1 MAGGCLIEKRFKPK
15 EKKGK
20 LSSFSYFNRSHL
32 QGMIGDT
39 QSLQQARNEDPYCGY
54 SLAGP
59 NFYTHGYGFAFPKGS
74 PWVQEATLS
83 VLKNQENGSIETIMD
98 YWLNKKVCETVP
110 VSKLDYYKFAG
121 LFLLIV
127 GVIAFSFTALLSE
140 ILIIFLLIKF
150 GKRLGPLG
158 KFLKRM
164 IFSVRKGEENDIRI
178 KWMQLYKQNK
188 SKKPGEAQM
197 NSTSDV
203 SFRSKASFYNLSF
216 ELNSELLDTDVCS
229 EQMLNLRRFQM
240 LESAD
245 NATVNGDIFNPKDT
259 STDHRDDVAQ
269 HKQSGVT
276 TAEFSELSS
285 F

>member
-1 MAGGCLIEKRFKPK
+1 
-15 EKKGK
+15 
-20 LSSFSYFNRSHL
+20 
-32 QGMIGDT
+32 MIGDT
-39 QSLQQARNEDPYCGY
+39 HSLQQARNEDTRCIY

-98 YWLNKKVCETVP
+98 YWLKKKVCETVP
-110 VSKLDYYKFAG
+110 VSKLDYDKFVG

-178 KWMQLYKQNK
+178 KWMQLYKQSKSNK
-188 SKKPGEAQM
+188 QGEAQT

-216 ELNSELLDTDVCS
+216 ELNSDLLDTDVCS

-240 LESAD
+240 LESAE
-245 NATVNGDIFNPKDT
+245 NAPVNGDIFNPKDAN
-259 STDHRDDVAQ
+259 TDQRDDVAE

>member
-1 MAGGCLIEKRFKPK
+1 
-15 EKKGK
+15 
-20 LSSFSYFNRSHL
+20 
-32 QGMIGDT
+32 MIGDT
-39 QSLQQARNEDPYCGY
+39 HSLQGAMNQDPRCIYG
-54 SLAGP
+54 LAGP

-74 PWVQEATLS
+74 PWVQQATLS

-98 YWLNKKVCETVP
+98 YWLNKKDCQTVP
-110 VSKLDYYKFAG
+110 VSKLDYDKFVG

-178 KWMQLYKQNK
+178 KWMQLYKQSK
-188 SKKPGEAQM
+188 SKKPGEVQT

-240 LESAD
+240 LESAE
-245 NATVNGDIFNPKDT
+245 NAPVNGDIFNPKEAN
-259 STDHRDDVAQ
+259 TDQRDDVAQ

>member
-1 MAGGCLIEKRFKPK
+1 M
-15 EKKGK
+15 
-20 LSSFSYFNRSHL
+20 FSYFNRSQL

-39 QSLQQARNEDPYCGY
+39 HSLQQAGNKDQDCRY
-54 SLAGP
+54 SLAGE

-83 VLKNQENGSIETIMD
+83 VLKNQENGSIETIKD
-98 YWLNKKVCETVP
+98 YWFKRVCETVA
-110 VSKLDYYKFAG
+110 VGKLDYDKFVG

-178 KWMQLYKQNK
+178 KWIQLYKQNK
-188 SKKPGEAQM
+188 SMKPQEAQM
-197 NSTSDV
+197 NSASDV

-216 ELNSELLDTDVCS
+216 ELSSELVDTDVCS
-229 EQMLNLRRFQM
+229 EQTLNLRRFQL
-240 LESAD
+240 LETAD
-245 NATVNGDIFNPKDT
+245 NATVNGDTFNPKDAN
-259 STDHRDDVAQ
+259 TDHRDKGAQ

-276 TAEFSELSS
+276 TAEFSEVS
-285 F
+285 